1 MSSSLA
7 SLVQSSRQQLDAASA
22 RHCADYSARGG
33 RIFCGP
39 GCSNCCSLVVN
50 ATLPEALALAASLNP
65 AQVAAVKGHVEA
77 MLAEWDDQRDLKGYL
92 RWHRRSVGLCPL
104 LTKGGECGVYPL
116 RPLACRSLLA
126 TRPADWCAVDFG
138 SLDRLEKELFM
149 GSLDR
154 SAAAFPTHYFAASQ
168 ELGQELEQRLTL
180 AQQEAWGFSLSG
192 NLNALIYLQVEF
204 GIAEVVGRGGVAVAE
219 LLRSSGLDRPLL
231 LHFNPECAALLPEGE
246 GGRRPD
252 EGEEWML

>member
-7 SLVQSSRQQLDAASA
+7 SLVQSSRQQLDAATA

-50 ATLPEALALAASLNP
+50 ATLPEALAVAGSLNP
-65 AQVAAVKGHVEA
+65 AQVAAVKGHVERI
-77 MLAEWDDQRDLKGYL
+77 LAGWDEQRDLKGYL
-92 RWHRRSVGLCPL
+92 RWHRQSVGLCPL
-104 LTKGGECGVYPL
+104 LNQNGECGVYPL

-138 SLDRLEKELFM
+138 TLSSLEKELFLA
-149 GSLDR
+149 SLDP
-154 SAAAFPTHYFAASQ
+154 SAVAFPTHYLAASQ

-192 NLNALIYLQVEF
+192 NLSALLYLALEH
-204 GIAEVVGRGGVAVAE
+204 GIGDLVGRGGEAVAVF
-219 LLRSSGLDRPLL
+219 LRRSGLDRPLL
-231 LHFNPECAALLPEGE
+231 LHF
-246 GGRRPD
+246 RRD
-252 EGEEWML
+252 RE

>member
-1 MSSSLA
+1 MVSPLEP
-7 SLVQSSRQQLDAASA
+7 LVQSCQQQLDAATA

-50 ATLPEALALAASLNP
+50 TTLPEALAVAVSLNP
-65 AQVAAVKGHVEA
+65 AQVAAVKGHVER
-77 MLAEWDDQRDLKGYL
+77 MLAEWDEQRDLKSYL
-92 RWHRRSVGLCPL
+92 RWHRQSVGLCPL
-104 LTKGGECGVYPL
+104 LNQNGECGVYPL

-138 SLDRLEKELFM
+138 ALSSLEKELFM

-154 SAAAFPTHYFAASQ
+154 SVVAFPTHYVAATQ
-168 ELGQELEQRLTL
+168 ELGEELEQRLTL

-192 NLNALIYLQVEF
+192 NLNALIYLQLEF
-204 GIAEVVGRGGVAVAE
+204 GIAEVAGQGGAVVAE
-219 LLRSSGLDRPLL
+219 LLRSSGLERPMLL
-231 LHFNPECAALLPEGE
+231 QFKQL
-246 GGRRPD
+246 
-252 EGEEWML
+252 

>member
-1 MSSSLA
+1 MFA
-7 SLVQSSRQQLDAASA
+7 SLVQSCHEQLDAATA
-22 RHCADYSARGG
+22 RQVADYSARGG

-50 ATLPEALALAASLNP
+50 ATLPEALAIAASLNP

-77 MLAEWDDQRDLKGYL
+77 MLAGWDDQRDLKGYL
-92 RWHRRSVGLCPL
+92 RWHRQSVGLCPL

-138 SLDRLEKELFM
+138 TLSSLEKELFM
-149 GSLDR
+149 SSLDR
-154 SAAAFPTHYFAASQ
+154 SAVAFPTHYFAASQ

-180 AQQEAWGFSLSG
+180 AQQATWGFSLSG
-192 NLNALIYLQVEF
+192 NLNVLIFLQLEF
-204 GIAEVVGRGGVAVAE
+204 GIAEVVGQGGAAVAG
-219 LLRSSGLDRPLL
+219 LLGQSGLARPLL
-231 LHFNPECAALLPEGE
+231 LQFIPL
-246 GGRRPD
+246 
-252 EGEEWML
+252 